1 MTKRTR
7 TLHFT
12 LGENA
17 GKLLIDIARE
27 HLTCNYDTDRAMR
40 TLTESLNCSKEI
52 ALNILSGKMVLT
64 VDDDRIH
71 LICSPYDPSIHK
83 SMFPPF
89 DCEKWAEMQLL
100 KLKEIAGEWHKV
112 LAELRKVIIRNRGEF
127 EFSVRYDNLIKYF
140 YDGDIDDMIDQDS
153 DNITNIKFTICGI
166 KKFIAES
173 MKIMSAIKWM
183 RKVFPNEIPEGYEC
197 LPPEVRAINNEFL
210 QFMVRDEEI
219 ETTLRRDT
227 ISMLRLDNHI
237 SKQIE
242 IDKIVS
248 EGIKPVEI
256 TDNYNAGWLAPDG
269 TFYGLNGAISNMLH
283 NQIADALC
291 AAGIIPSVDPKD
303 PLSHNPDTWL
313 ERHGWAKIHG
323 DWVLYN
329 GWNLHRTD
337 DKNTPMTPQQ
347 QEQICRYGQ
356 TCWKGLLKFGY
367 SKEPISAARFGMTDI
382 PMLRNYF
389 EL

>member
-40 TLTESLNCSKEI
+40 TLT
-52 ALNILSGKMVLT
+52 
-64 VDDDRIH
+64 
-71 LICSPYDPSIHK
+71 
-83 SMFPPF
+83 
-89 DCEKWAEMQLL
+89 
-100 KLKEIAGEWHKV
+100 
-112 LAELRKVIIRNRGEF
+112 
-127 EFSVRYDNLIKYF
+127 
-140 YDGDIDDMIDQDS
+140 
-153 DNITNIKFTICGI
+153 
-166 KKFIAES
+166 
-173 MKIMSAIKWM
+173 
-183 RKVFPNEIPEGYEC
+183 
-197 LPPEVRAINNEFL
+197 
-210 QFMVRDEEI
+210 
-219 ETTLRRDT
+219 
-227 ISMLRLDNHI
+227 
-237 SKQIE
+237 
-242 IDKIVS
+242 
-248 EGIKPVEI
+248 
-256 TDNYNAGWLAPDG
+256 
-269 TFYGLNGAISNMLH
+269 ISNMLH

-323 DWVLYN
+323 DWILFD

-337 DKNTPMTPQQ
+337 DKNIPMTPQQ